1 MRATLIS
8 RKPVKMKPTETK
20 KRRVIRL
27 LADSRTLQATAD
39 LVGLPRST
47 VESIAVREKPA
58 IATVRRA
65 LVANADAEH
74 ILNRDEIRRLLTITG
89 ISLVSDDPDA
99 RHPDAMRAIQELNK
113 VDSNY
118 EAPKVAAQSSQ
129 RDKSALAL
137 ASSPL
142 FSEFLRQEAAILK
155 AGKIIDL
162 ESTPPPAEPPPA
174 IPRPSISAEDRERQ
188 EAEDREFA
196 ALMGDEI
203 ADYVPDAPAPA
214 GSSKRAACTTLY
226 APTAPDL
233 RAVD

>member
-1 MRATLIS
+1 MTPI
-8 RKPVKMKPTETK
+8 TQTT
-20 KRRVIRL
+20 KRRIIRKI
-27 LADSRTLQATAD
+27 ADRVPAATIAD
-39 LVGLPRST
+39 QYGLT
-47 VESIAVREKPA
+47 KHAVVSIAARNAPEVASVRK
-58 IATVRRA
+58 A

-89 ISLVSDDPDA
+89 LTLVDEEP
-99 RHPDAMRAIQELNK
+99 HPDAMRAIQELNK

-155 AGKIIDL
+155 AGKIIDID
-162 ESTPPPAEPPPA
+162 TGDAPDAPTAPA
-174 IPRPSISAEDRERQ
+174 IPRPAISQADRERQ

-196 ALMGDEI
+196 ALMGDGD
-203 ADYVPDAPAPA
+203 ADYIPDAPAPEGA
-214 GSSKRAACTTLY
+214 SKRAACVTLY
-226 APTAPDL
+226 DPTPDDL
-233 RAVD
+233 R